1 MLCKCYF
8 NKLFLK
14 KKKEERKCVKREDV
28 VFSVKYYIFGRL
40 KEMSIGK
47 SLLRVVI
54 WIIGDFR
61 LSYFG
66 GMMDVEVSWEC
77 VNEIFGGEEVKI

>member
-28 VFSVKYYIFGRL
+28 VFSVKYFWKVKRDEYWKKFITC
-40 KEMSIGK
+40 SN
-47 SLLRVVI
+47 
-54 WIIGDFR
+54 
-61 LSYFG
+61 
-66 GMMDVEVSWEC
+66 MDYW
-77 VNEIFGGEEVKI
+77 